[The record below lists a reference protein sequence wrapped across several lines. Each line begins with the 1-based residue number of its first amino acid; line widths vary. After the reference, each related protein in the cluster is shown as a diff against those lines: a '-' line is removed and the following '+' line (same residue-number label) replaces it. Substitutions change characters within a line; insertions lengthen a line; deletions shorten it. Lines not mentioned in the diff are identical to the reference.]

1 MSIFGEVYKDAHYT
15 TTNDNLE
22 GGKLQE
28 LPHFPIYSS
37 VFDMVGVVTGLYLK
51 VAFPPS
57 LNYTKTE
64 NVNIVNLHS
73 YV

>member
-37 VFDMVGVVTGLYLK
+37 VFDMVGVVNRSIFK
-51 VAFPPS
+51 SRFPT
-57 LNYTKTE
+57 LIK
-64 NVNIVNLHS
+64 LH
-73 YV
+73 